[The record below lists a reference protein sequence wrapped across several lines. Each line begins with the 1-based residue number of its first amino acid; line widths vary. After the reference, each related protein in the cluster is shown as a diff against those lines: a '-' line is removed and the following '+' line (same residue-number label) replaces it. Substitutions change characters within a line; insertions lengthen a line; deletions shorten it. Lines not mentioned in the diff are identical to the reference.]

1 MKDQHIT
8 RVVGMGFRSDV
19 DVLDTLRGAICAKFR
34 TTLLWNAHTASDP
47 FGGAPLAVERR
58 TEIRLQQLGT
68 QIMRSTDF
76 MRELDMEDERIN
88 LHSTPELLSLNSANP
103 MPTQMA
109 TPRMTSMTAP
119 QPQRGVVSQQS
130 LAQQVVTLEAH
141 CVLPQQTTQKR
152 KREEFDAAD
161 AEDVGE
167 SNGKRA
173 RADCPDRSH
182 GR

>member
-1 MKDQHIT
+1 MRDQHIT

-19 DVLDTLRGAICAKFR
+19 DVFDTLRGAICANFK

-58 TEIRLQQLGT
+58 TEIRLQHLGT

-103 MPTQMA
+103 VPTQMA
-109 TPRMTSMTAP
+109 TPQMTSVTAP
-119 QPQRGVVSQQS
+119 QPQRGVMSQKT
-130 LAQQVVTLEAH
+130 LAQQVATLEAH
-141 CVLPQQTTQKR
+141 CMSPQQTTQKR
-152 KREEFDAAD
+152 KRDELDTAD
-161 AEDVGE
+161 SQDVGE
-167 SNGKRA
+167 SNEKRA
-173 RADCPDRSH
+173 RVDCRSH